1 MDVKNNQSC
10 FCHLKDSNGNIY
22 VVKDKEAR
30 EEISL
35 IKETINDIKDIGLN
49 GLTPLLVNAL
59 MEMFGTSGSKG
70 VAYNLHDTYATCSGR
85 GDCTDIHIE
94 IGAMAQGL
102 PVTKIEANAFY
113 NQIDIGKVVIPA
125 SVTEIG
131 DSAFHFCDSIGT
143 IELNEG
149 LIKIG
154 NYAFNQIA
162 YNLTDIEIPNTV
174 THIGNHAFDSCYELK
189 TVRIGKGVT
198 YLGDGVFNSCVKLTD
213 IYYAGTQAEWNAITK
228 GGDNSELTSVRIH
241 YNS

>member
-10 FCHLKDSNGNIY
+10 FCHLKDSDGNIY

-30 EEISL
+30 EEIVS
-35 IKETINDIKDIGLN
+35 IKSTIKAIQNIGLN

-70 VAYNLHDTYATCSGR
+70 IAYNLHDTYATCSGR
-85 GDCTDIHIE
+85 GSCTDMVIE
-94 IGAMAQGL
+94 VGAMAQGL

-113 NQIDIGKVVIPA
+113 NQTDLGKVVIPA
-125 SVTEIG
+125 SVQEIG
-131 DSAFHFCDSIGT
+131 DSAFAYCDSIGT
-143 IELNEG
+143 INLNEG
-149 LIKIG
+149 LTKIG

-174 THIGNHAFDSCYELK
+174 THIGNYAFGSCFVLK

-213 IYYAGTQAEWNAITK
+213 IYYAGTQSEWNAITK
-228 GGDNSELTSVRIH
+228 GGNNSELTSVRIH